1 MLRRIRGCKPIPE
14 FVRCCGA
21 ALDAASPRALG
32 VYLFLTTVL
41 VFLLTQV
48 NVIGGDS
55 PPTVYLPVT
64 LLRWGTFRLDPL
76 IGKVF
81 NLFDVQQHNYHYLI
95 YANGHYYSKFSPLTA
110 IVVLPLYALYLGLGG
125 KPDNYGAY
133 LGLSRVA
140 ATLLCATNVI
150 LLFGVLRRL
159 LPQRRAWLLSLVYAF
174 GTFTWAFATNT
185 LATQAT
191 AELFFLL
198 ALGKLFDLG
207 KSKDAGSVVVP
218 FQTTLVGLF
227 LALAVA
233 ARTQVLPV
241 ALLLYLGVVLIGRW
255 RAGFW
260 AALGGLPVGVL
271 WGLYNTLAFGAPW
284 RTGYG
289 SEAGAGWITPL
300 FEGLTGILFSPA
312 HGLLMYSPV
321 LLLAFAGAWV
331 VWRHRGLSTEGPN
344 VNRLLRLISISCLLF
359 LLMMS
364 HWWAWHGGNAYNQRM
379 LQEIHPLIII
389 LVGCAWQALGEQR
402 AFCIIFVLASAWS
415 VFMNVVRVTFYD
427 LHLEFVEFFRPELVW
442 SWSNCELAMYMHWH
456 GVAGFTKELTLTVV
470 KIGLLVAATTV
481 ELGLELFLFK
491 NAVDYSH

>member
-1 MLRRIRGCKPIPE
+1 MNKPVRESVGYFRGL
-14 FVRCCGA
+14 
-21 ALDAASPRALG
+21 LDAASPRVLG
-32 VYLFLTTVL
+32 VYLFFTTVL
-41 VFLLTQV
+41 IFLLTQV

-76 IGKVF
+76 IGKVP
-81 NLFDVQQHNYHYLI
+81 NLFDVEQYNYHYLI

-110 IVVLPLYALYLGLGG
+110 VVVLPLYVLYLGLGG

-140 ATLLCATNVI
+140 ATLICATNVI

-218 FQTTLVGLF
+218 FQTALAGLF

-241 ALLLYLGVVLIGRW
+241 ALLLYLGVVWIGRW
-255 RAGFW
+255 QAGVW

-289 SEAGAGWITPL
+289 SEANIGWITPL

-331 VWRHRGLSTEGPN
+331 VWRNHGLSTEGPN
-344 VNRLLRLISISCLLF
+344 VNRLLRLISLACLLF

-364 HWWAWHGGNAYNQRM
+364 RWWAWYGGNAYNQRM

-389 LVGCAWQALGEQR
+389 LVGCAWQVLGEQH
-402 AFCIIFVLASAWS
+402 AFRIILLLSAAWS
-415 VFMNVVRVTFYD
+415 VFMNVVRVTFYE
-427 LHLEFVEFFRPELVW
+427 LHLEFVEFYKPELVW
-442 SWSNCELAMYMHWH
+442 AWANCELAMYLRWH
-456 GVAGFTKELTLTVV
+456 GLAGFAKALALTVT
-470 KIGLLVAATTV
+470 KIGLLVTAATV
-481 ELGLELFLFK
+481 ELGLYLRRTIT
-491 NAVDYSH
+491 YSEKAER